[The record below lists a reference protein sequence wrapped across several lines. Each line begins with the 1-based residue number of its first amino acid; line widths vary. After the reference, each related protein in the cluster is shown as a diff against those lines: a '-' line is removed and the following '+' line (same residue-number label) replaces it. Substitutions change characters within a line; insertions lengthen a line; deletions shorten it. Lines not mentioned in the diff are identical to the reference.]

1 MFKPRSFGLHLG
13 QRFHAATNK
22 LFRST
27 DFKETTALYEQ
38 VAALAAEHDLT
49 TVAEYDFLG
58 FGIVDE
64 VVECLEVAETKTEPL
79 LKLVG
84 TLLETERLFQLPE
97 IDWEA
102 DRSTSEWWALRDELL
117 RQKALFADY
126 NDNVTHITKVILLTV
141 KPLYELFPA
150 LGQEPEAASDD
161 IVVPSPLIHL
171 LSEPGAVLEEIWQ
184 GLFAPETAE
193 QSLFTLTTQ
202 QLEDNIV
209 RASGGDPDN
218 PADHQKTPTLPS
230 QSKIAD
236 PIALASAYFAGTPLL
251 DFLDQTVPFAI
262 PATARR
268 EHHHIC
274 AGTGFGKTQTLQLL
288 INEDLPAVARGE
300 RSLVVIDSQDD
311 LINTIKGL
319 KAFAPGE
326 PLHNRLVLI
335 DPSDVEYPVALN
347 LFDVGMERV
356 ETYDPLRREQLTN
369 SILEIYDFVLGTLL
383 DAGMTQKQSVIF
395 RYVARLL
402 LSIENATIHTLRD
415 LLEPNGH
422 QKFKDDIAKLDGSAR
437 HFFNTQFKSDQYK
450 QTKQQL
456 LWRLYSILEN
466 QTFERMFAHPKS
478 KLDLYAELNS
488 GKVILINTAKSLLKE
503 TGSQFFGRFFIALI
517 AHAAQER
524 SALKADDRMSTILYL
539 DEAHEYCNQTTDT
552 LLAQARKYGLG
563 VVLAH
568 QYLGQLDG
576 KLQDAFATNTSIKF
590 VGGVSSKDA
599 NAFAP
604 QLRCS
609 SDFIESQPKGTWAAY
624 IRGVTTGAVPLRFPF
639 GVMEKEPCMDAG
651 EWKTVRADMRE
662 RYAVHHSLTPY
673 TEERVENEGTDK
685 NKNTTEPAEKATKPE
700 QPAEEPVAPAPVA
713 AAHAG
718 YHIDLTATSEW

>member
-13 QRFHAATNK
+13 QRFHTATTK

-27 DFKETTALYEQ
+27 DYKETAALYEQ
-38 VAALAAEHDLT
+38 VAALAEQHELSTSEQHHRLMVEITRA
-49 TVAEYDFLG
+49 VAEAFDLPDTSQAPLTDLVSRL
-58 FGIVDE
+58 IR
-64 VVECLEVAETKTEPL
+64 TEAL
-79 LKLVG
+79 W
-84 TLLETERLFQLPE
+84 QLPE
-97 IDWEA
+97 VDWEA
-102 DRSTSEWWALRDELL
+102 TRSTSEWWALRDELL
-117 RQKALFADY
+117 RQKALFTDY
-126 NDNVTHITKVILLTV
+126 EANRKLVTSVCYLTV
-141 KPLYELFPA
+141 KPLYERFPD
-150 LGQEPEAASDD
+150 LGREPPSERDD

-171 LSEPGAVLEEIWQ
+171 LGEPGTVLQEMWQ

-230 QSKIAD
+230 QCKIAD
-236 PIALASAYFAGTPLL
+236 PLALATTYFAGTPLL

-274 AGTGFGKTQTLQLL
+274 AGTGFGKTQTLQFL

-402 LSIENATIHTLRD
+402 LSVENATIHTLRD
-415 LLEPNGH
+415 LLEPRGH
-422 QKFKDDIAKLDGSAR
+422 ERFKDDIAKLDGSAR

-488 GKVILINTAKSLLKE
+488 GKVILINTAKSLLKD

-568 QYLGQLDG
+568 QYLGQLDA

-599 NAFAP
+599 KAFAP

-609 SDFIESQPKGTWAAY
+609 SEFIESQPKGTWAAS
-624 IRGVTTGAVPLRFPF
+624 IRGVTANAVPLRFPF
-639 GVMEKEPCMDAG
+639 GVMEAKPRMEPE
-651 EWKTVRADMRE
+651 EWELVQADMRE
-662 RYAVHHSLTPY
+662 RYAVHHSMSPY
-673 TEERVENEGTDK
+673 TEDRIEKEEADNEEPP
-685 NKNTTEPAEKATKPE
+685 TTETKPE
-700 QPAEEPVAPAPVA
+700 PAAPAPVA
-713 AAHAG
+713 TPAG
-718 YHIDLTATSEW
+718 YQVDLTAASEW

>member
-13 QRFHAATNK
+13 QRFHAVTNQ

-27 DFKETTALYEQ
+27 DYQETFALYEE
-38 VAALAAEHDLT
+38 VTVLAEQCEVVTEEQYKRLILNTMHA
-49 TVAEYDFLG
+49 VAEAVEQPMDGREHLLDLVG
-58 FGIVDE
+58 RLISGEALWQLPIVDWDE
-64 VVECLEVAETKTEPL
+64 K
-79 LKLVG
+79 
-84 TLLETERLFQLPE
+84 
-97 IDWEA
+97 
-102 DRSTSEWWALRDELL
+102 RSTSDWWALRDELL
-117 RQKALFADY
+117 RQKALFTDY
-126 NDNVTHITKVILLTV
+126 EANRELVTNVCYLTV
-141 KPLYELFPA
+141 KPLYERFPD
-150 LGQEPEAASDD
+150 LGREPPTGSDD

-171 LSEPGAVLEEIWQ
+171 LSEPGTVLEEMWQ
-184 GLFAPETAE
+184 GFLAPDTMESKLFVRTNQHIEAN
-193 QSLFTLTTQ
+193 L
-202 QLEDNIV
+202 V
-209 RASGGDPDN
+209 RASGGDPTDPETFPKN
-218 PADHQKTPTLPS
+218 PVWPS
-230 QSKIAD
+230 QSKLTD
-236 PIALASAYFAGTPLL
+236 PIELAEFYFAGLPLL
-251 DFLDQTVPFAI
+251 DFLDQTVSFAI

-274 AGTGFGKTQTLQLL
+274 AGTGFGKTQTLQFL

-326 PLHNRLVLI
+326 PLHDRLVLI

-395 RYVARLL
+395 RYVARLM
-402 LSIENATIHTLRD
+402 LSVPNATIHTLRD

-422 QKFKDDIAKLDGSAR
+422 ERFKDDIAKLDGSAR
-437 HFFNTQFKSDQYK
+437 HFFTTQFNDKQYA

-488 GKVILINTAKSLLKE
+488 GKVILINTAKSLLKD

-599 NAFAP
+599 KAFAP
-604 QLRCS
+604 MLRCS
-609 SDFIESQPKGTWAAY
+609 SEFIESQPKGTWAAS

-639 GVMEKEPCMDAG
+639 GVMEQEPRMDAG

-673 TEERVENEGTDK
+673 TEERVEKEEGHNEEPP
-685 NKNTTEPAEKATKPE
+685 TEATMPE
-700 QPAEEPVAPAPVA
+700 QPAEEPAAPAPVA
-713 AAHAG
+713 IPTG
-718 YHIDLTATSEW
+718 YQIDLTAASEW

>member
-13 QRFHAATNK
+13 QRFHAVTNK

-27 DFKETTALYEQ
+27 DYQETFVLYEQ
-38 VAALAAEHDLT
+38 VAALAAEDDLT
-49 TVAEYDFLG
+49 NAAEYEFLG

-64 VVECLEVAETKTEPL
+64 VVDCLEIAETKTEPL

-117 RQKALFADY
+117 RQKALFTNFAE
-126 NDNVTHITKVILLTV
+126 NVTQITKVILLTV
-141 KPLYELFPA
+141 GPLYERFPA
-150 LGQEPEAASDD
+150 LGQEPEAASDA

-171 LSEPGAVLEEIWQ
+171 LADPGNVIQELWQ
-184 GLFAPETAE
+184 GFQAPDTLDS
-193 QSLFTLTTQ
+193 SLFTLTNQ
-202 QLEDNIV
+202 HIEANVI
-209 RASGGDPDN
+209 RASGGDPNDPDTWPKN
-218 PADHQKTPTLPS
+218 PVWPS
-230 QSKIAD
+230 QSKLTD
-236 PIALASAYFAGTPLL
+236 PTELVHTYLNGLPLL

-262 PATARR
+262 PAQARR

-274 AGTGFGKTQTLQLL
+274 AGTGFGKTQTLQFL

-347 LFDVGMERV
+347 LFEVGMERV

-415 LLEPNGH
+415 LLEPNGYER
-422 QKFKDDIAKLDGSAR
+422 FKDDIAKLDGSAR

-488 GKVILINTAKSLLKE
+488 GKVILINTAKSLLKD

-568 QYLGQLDG
+568 QY
-576 KLQDAFATNTSIKF
+576 
-590 VGGVSSKDA
+590 
-599 NAFAP
+599 
-604 QLRCS
+604 
-609 SDFIESQPKGTWAAY
+609 
-624 IRGVTTGAVPLRFPF
+624 
-639 GVMEKEPCMDAG
+639 
-651 EWKTVRADMRE
+651 
-662 RYAVHHSLTPY
+662 
-673 TEERVENEGTDK
+673 
-685 NKNTTEPAEKATKPE
+685 
-700 QPAEEPVAPAPVA
+700 
-713 AAHAG
+713 
-718 YHIDLTATSEW
+718 